1 MIRTLSDKATLMG
14 LEFGALDRMGM
25 NQDPPPLT
33 HTQVLDVQL
42 RRKRKKKKREREKK
56 KVAGLQYQK
65 SPEEGAQGRDTPGAK
80 SRKVFLSL
88 LGQLFLL
95 TLGLSLLA
103 TSFRK

>member
-1 MIRTLSDKATLMG
+1 MG
-14 LEFGALDRMGM
+14 LEFGTLYGIGM
-25 NQDPPPLT
+25 SQDT
-33 HTQVLDVQL
+33 HPQHTHKAPILDVQL
-42 RRKRKKKKREREKK
+42 PRKKNRGGC
-56 KVAGLQYQK
+56 VPGLQYQT

-95 TLGLSLLA
+95 TLGLSLLV